1 MNLYNRN
8 KTILIIGATGFV
20 GRHFL
25 DNIKE
30 EYKIFALARR
40 SRIESHIP
48 YHKNVRWLQCD
59 IANKDRLIEVKN
71 YLIENGGVDYI
82 FHLAAYYDFTYK
94 DNPEYE
100 RTNVEGTKNVLELAK
115 GLNVKRFV
123 FISSLAACEFPK
135 DGEAI
140 IENTPPEATFAYARS
155 KKIGEELTQEYSNH
169 FPCTI
174 LRLAAVF
181 SDWCEYAPLYKFLT
195 TWLSK
200 KIESRILAGK
210 GESAVP
216 YLHINDLI
224 GLFRIIIREADNLSR
239 FGIYSASPN
248 GSVSHKELYK
258 IATTYF
264 YGKTLRPIYLPK
276 FLIYPALFIRNII
289 SFLHLTSEEY
299 FERFWMIK
307 YIDKKLNIDSTHTQ
321 IALRWQPVPRNE
333 INRRLLFLLE
343 KVKSHPDEWRLKN
356 EAAMKKIARRTNFI
370 IYDHLTDLKEIIV
383 TKIEEQILSPSANK
397 VFERYHKMDFNDFQ
411 CYISTVYHLLMAT
424 VRSGDRGLMIQYI
437 DDIATRRFAEGF
449 LPKELCA
456 TLQLYRETILAELS
470 KIKELSK
477 IQQEVYDYI
486 GLTLQMAIDEV
497 EDHYENLIKKVPAEK
512 IAQSDLLPD
521 CKELQRM
528 IRQLSA
534 FYQISPEE
542 GINYEEMR

>member
-8 KTILIIGATGFV
+8 RTVLITGATGFV

-25 DNIKE
+25 DNIKD
-30 EYKIFALARR
+30 EYKVYALARR
-40 SRIESHIP
+40 SRIVTHIP
-48 YHKNVRWLQCD
+48 YHKNVQWLQCD
-59 IANKDRLIEVKN
+59 IANKSRLNEVKKF
-71 YLIENGGVDYI
+71 LVEHGGIDYI

-94 DNPEYE
+94 DNPEYD
-100 RTNVEGTKNVLELAK
+100 RTNVEGTKNILELAK
-115 GLNVKRFV
+115 DLDVKRFV
-123 FISSLAACEFPK
+123 FISSLAACEFPQE
-135 DGEAI
+135 GEVI
-140 IENTPPEATFAYARS
+140 TEKSPPDATFAYARS
-155 KKIGEELTQEYSNH
+155 KKIGEELTQEYSNY

-174 LRLAAVF
+174 IRLAAVF

-200 KIESRILAGK
+200 KLESRILAGK

-224 GLFRIIIREADNLSR
+224 TLFRIIIKEADNLSR

-248 GSVSHKELYK
+248 GSVSHKELFK
-258 IATTYF
+258 IATTYY
-264 YGKTLRPIYLPK
+264 YGKSLKPVHLPK
-276 FLIYPALFIRNII
+276 PLIYPALFLRNIL
-289 SFLHLTSEEY
+289 SHLTSDEH

-307 YIDKKLNIDSTHTQ
+307 YVDKKLKADSTQTQ
-321 IALRWQPVPRNE
+321 IALRWQPTPRNH
-333 INRRLLFLLE
+333 ITRRLLFLLE
-343 KVKSHPDEWRLKN
+343 KMKSHPDEWRLKN
-356 EAAMKKIARRTNFI
+356 EAAMKKVARRTNFI
-370 IYDHLTDLKEIIV
+370 IYDHLTDLKETIV
-383 TKIEEQILSPSANK
+383 SKIEEQILSPNADT
-397 VFERYHKMDFNDFQ
+397 VFERYHKMDLNDFQ

-449 LPKELCA
+449 LPKELCQ
-456 TLQLYRETILAELS
+456 TLQLYRETILAELG

-497 EDHYENLIKKVPAEK
+497 EDYYDNLIKKVPADK
-512 IAQSDLLPD
+512 IAQTDLLPD

-542 GINYEEMR
+542 GINYEDLR

>member
-1 MNLYNRN
+1 MNLLHRNR
-8 KTILIIGATGFV
+8 IVLITGATGFV

-25 DNIKE
+25 DNIKD
-30 EYKIFALARR
+30 EYKVYALARR

-48 YHKNVRWLQCD
+48 YHKNVQWIQCD
-59 IANKDRLIEVKN
+59 IANKSRLNEVKKFLIE
-71 YLIENGGVDYI
+71 YGRIDYI

-94 DNPEYE
+94 DNQEYE

-115 GLNVKRFV
+115 ELDVKRFV
-123 FISSLAACEFPK
+123 FISSLAACEFPQE
-135 DGEAI
+135 GEVI
-140 IENTPPEATFAYARS
+140 TENSPPDATFAYAHS
-155 KKIGEELTQEYSNH
+155 KKIGEELTQEYSNF

-174 LRLAAVF
+174 IRLAAVF

-200 KIESRILAGK
+200 KLESRIIAGK

-224 GLFRIIIREADNLSR
+224 TLFRIIIKEAENLSR
-239 FGIYSASPN
+239 FGIYNASPN
-248 GSVSHKELYK
+248 GSVSHRELFK
-258 IATTYF
+258 IAATFY
-264 YGKTLRPIYLPK
+264 YGKALKPIFLPK
-276 FLIYPALFIRNII
+276 LLIYPALLLRNLI

-307 YIDKKLNIDSTHTQ
+307 YVDKKLKIDSTHTQ
-321 IALRWQPVPRNE
+321 IALRWQPAPRNH
-333 INRRLLFLLE
+333 ITRRLLFLLE
-343 KVKSHPDEWRLKN
+343 KMKSHPDEWRLKN
-356 EAAMKKIARRTNFI
+356 EAAMKKVARRTNFI
-370 IYDHLTDLKEIIV
+370 IYDHLTDLKETIV
-383 TKIEEQILSPSANK
+383 SKIEEQILSPNADK
-397 VFERYHKMDFNDFQ
+397 VFERYHKMDLNDFQ

-424 VRSGDRGLMIQYI
+424 VRSGDRSLMIQYI

-449 LPKELCA
+449 LPKELCQ
-456 TLQLYRETILAELS
+456 TLQLYRETILTELG

-542 GINYEEMR
+542 GINYEELR

>member
-1 MNLYNRN
+1 MSLYNKDR
-8 KTILIIGATGFV
+8 TILIIGATGFV
-20 GRHFL
+20 GRHLL
-25 DNIKE
+25 DDLKD

-48 YHKNVRWLQCD
+48 YHKNVQWLQCD
-59 IANKDRLIEVKN
+59 IANKERLNEVKDF
-71 YLIENGGVDYI
+71 LIENGGVDYI

-94 DNPEYE
+94 DNPEYK
-100 RTNVEGTKNVLELAK
+100 RTNIEGTKNVLELAK
-115 GLNVKRFV
+115 ELNVKRFI
-123 FISSLAACEFPK
+123 FISSLAACEFPP
-135 DGEAI
+135 DGQAI
-140 IENTPPEATFAYARS
+140 TEKTAPDAEFAYAKS
-155 KKIGEELTQEYSNH
+155 KKIGEELTQEYSNY
-169 FPCTI
+169 FPCTVV
-174 LRLAAVF
+174 RLAAVF

-200 KIESRILAGK
+200 KLESRILAGK

-224 GLFRIIIREADNLSR
+224 ALFRIIIREGDNLSR

-248 GSVSHKELYK
+248 GSVSHKELFK

-264 YGKTLRPIYLPK
+264 YGKALKPIHIPK
-276 FLIYPALFIRNII
+276 YLIYPALILRKIPYL
-289 SFLHLTSEEY
+289 LHITCDES
-299 FERFWMIK
+299 FERFWMVK
-307 YIDKKLNIDSTHTQ
+307 YVDKKLTIDSTYTQ
-321 IALRWQPVPRNE
+321 IALRWQPIPRNH
-333 INRRLLFLLE
+333 ITRRLLFLLE
-343 KVKSHPDEWRLKN
+343 KMKSHPDEWRLKN
-356 EAAMKKIARRTNFI
+356 EAAMKKVARRTNFI
-370 IYDHLTDLKEIIV
+370 IYDYLTDFKETIV
-383 TKIEEQILSPSANK
+383 SKIEEQILSPNADK
-397 VFERYHKMDFNDFQ
+397 VFERYHKMDLNDFQ

-424 VRSGDRGLMIQYI
+424 VRSGDRSLMIQYI

-449 LPKELCA
+449 LPKELCQ
-456 TLQLYRETILAELS
+456 TLQLYRETILAELG

-497 EDHYENLIKKVPAEK
+497 EDYYENLIKKVPAEK

-542 GINYEEMR
+542 GINYEDLR

>member
-1 MNLYNRN
+1 MSLYNKDR
-8 KTILIIGATGFV
+8 TILIIGATGFV
-20 GRHFL
+20 GRHLL
-25 DNIKE
+25 DDLKD
-30 EYKIFALARR
+30 EYKIYALARR

-48 YHKNVRWLQCD
+48 YHKNIQWLQCD
-59 IANKDRLIEVKN
+59 IANKSRLNEVMEFLIEH
-71 YLIENGGVDYI
+71 GGVDYI

-94 DNPEYE
+94 DNPEYK
-100 RTNVEGTKNVLELAK
+100 RTNIEGTKNVLELAK
-115 GLNVKRFV
+115 GLNAKRFV
-123 FISSLAACEFPK
+123 FISSLAACEFPAE
-135 DGEAI
+135 GEVI
-140 IENTPPEATFAYARS
+140 NENSPPIANFAYANS
-155 KKIGEELTQEYSNH
+155 KKIGEEFTQEYSNY

-174 LRLAAVF
+174 IRLAAVF

-200 KIESRILAGK
+200 KLESRILAGK

-216 YLHINDLI
+216 YLHVNDLI
-224 GLFRIIIREADNLSR
+224 ALFRIIIKEADNLSQ
-239 FGIYSASPN
+239 FGIYNASPN

-258 IATTYF
+258 IATTYY
-264 YGKTLRPIYLPK
+264 YGKALRPIYLPK
-276 FLIYPALFIRNII
+276 IFIYPALVIRNII
-289 SFLHLTSEEY
+289 SFLHLTSKEY

-307 YIDKKLNIDSTHTQ
+307 YIDKKLTVDSTHTQ
-321 IALRWQPVPRNE
+321 IALRWQPVPRNH
-333 INRRLLFLLE
+333 ITRRLLFLLE
-343 KVKSHPDEWRLKN
+343 KMKSHPDEWHLKN
-356 EAAMKKIARRTNFI
+356 EAAMKKVARRTNFI
-370 IYDHLTDLKEIIV
+370 IYDHLTDLKESIV
-383 TKIEEQILSPSANK
+383 ANIEEQILSPNADK
-397 VFERYHKMDFNDFQ
+397 VFERYHKMDHNDFQ

-449 LPKELCA
+449 LPKELCH
-456 TLQLYRETILAELS
+456 TLQLYRETILAELG

-534 FYQISPEE
+534 FYQMSPEE
-542 GINYEEMR
+542 GINYEELR